1 MSEYVNAP
9 ISHWSISGGDLDG
22 VPYIFQVSG
31 YSDSTPSESVA
42 YQDAQGNPIQQ
53 NWYSRQ
59 VPTGQLSVR
68 RLLDSNTAFADA
80 RVKVKN
86 GEYEKTEITITQ
98 MTATGD
104 PVKTIAL
111 TGAIPTGHRI
121 SDLSSS
127 QTEQQWEELELTFD
141 TAAFS

>member
-1 MSEYVNAP
+1 MSEYENAP
-9 ISHWSISGGDLDG
+9 ISHWSIAGGELDG
-22 VPYIFQVSG
+22 VPFIFSVSG
-31 YSDSTPSESVA
+31 YSDSTPSETVA
-42 YQDAQGNPIQQ
+42 YQDAQGNPLQQ
-53 NWYSRQ
+53 TWFSRQ

-80 RVKVKN
+80 RTKVKN

-111 TGAIPTGHRI
+111 QGAWPSGHRM
-121 SDLSSS
+121 SDLSSN

-141 TAAFS
+141 TAQFG